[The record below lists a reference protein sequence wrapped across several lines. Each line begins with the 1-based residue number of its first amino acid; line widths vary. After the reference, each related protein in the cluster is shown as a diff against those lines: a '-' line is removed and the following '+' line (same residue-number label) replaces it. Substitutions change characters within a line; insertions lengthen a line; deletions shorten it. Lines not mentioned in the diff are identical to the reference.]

1 MVELQAYLQAVRR
14 AHEGTLPL
22 DDDQLEAVRYGYD
35 IPLWMIAGPGTGK
48 THTLVWLVLKR
59 MLVDDVPPHRV
70 FLTTFTRKAAAELQS
85 RILEAQRDLV
95 EAGLNAAAEI
105 DVTQMYLGTL
115 HGLCSEIL
123 RDERYEPTLRARVL
137 ADQRAQ
143 EFFVR
148 RTRNP
153 LLDVQDVAFWDR
165 FQLANYWGNQPS
177 VPSMANRAENACT
190 LLNRITENGV
200 DLDAMRASGDPHF
213 EILADAHEQYQA
225 DLAEHLRVDQA
236 HLQQH
241 FLDFLDTPHGERWLG
256 DGFTVLVDEYQD
268 TNPIQ
273 EEVYFALTGNN
284 DLTVVGDD
292 DQSLYRFRGATVE
305 SLIDFDEACQHYLG
319 VNPHPVYLQNNRRS
333 HPGIVDWVNRFI
345 EHHPAMQDPNPDI
358 RVRAPGKPELQAA
371 SDIDGDYPAV
381 MTIAEDDDDEDEAA
395 RKMVDAIHDLMNE
408 GLITDYSQ
416 VALLTFSTKETNWA
430 IQEFADA
437 LNDAGIPFHNPRNK
451 AAQQDEVL
459 LALLGGLVYILDQD
473 YRYSSPWT
481 YNGNTF
487 RLPRRL
493 RRYIDQAR
501 DTFEAWID
509 TGQYPDLEQ
518 YADASVQALR
528 DTEIDPD
535 NPYLQRA
542 GGRRTSISDIMFKLV
557 AFEPFAQALQH
568 EVHGE
573 RLKAVSQ
580 ILAEFESLYNDGELQ
595 LEENDRGET
604 QIEKWTLYNFYAV
617 FVEGY
622 HDGLDDPEDDEVGV
636 QPGTVNVMT
645 IHQSKGLQF
654 EVVFVLKP
662 GNQPFLGASHA
673 LEDELAPFI
682 DRPTLP
688 DQRRPRQARV
698 AEDVVRLFF
707 VAYSRAKRL
716 LVLAGTELN
725 SWGQVLG
732 RDEDGNTLTDRDR
745 LEELGVH
752 FL

>member
-1 MVELQAYLQAVRR
+1 MVELQEYLQAVRQ
-14 AHEGTLPL
+14 AHDGTLPL
-22 DDDQLEAVRYGYD
+22 DDDQLEAVRHGYD

-59 MLVDDVPPHRV
+59 MLVDDVLPHRV
-70 FLTTFTRKAAAELQS
+70 FLTTFTRKAATELQS

-105 DVTQMYLGTL
+105 DVTQMHLGTL

-143 EFFVR
+143 EFFIR

-177 VPSMANRAENACT
+177 VPSTANRAENACT

-225 DLAEHLRVDQA
+225 DLAEHLRIDQA

-241 FLDFLDTPHGERWLG
+241 FLDFLETPHGERWLG

-305 SLIDFDEACQHYLG
+305 SLIDFDEACRHYLD
-319 VNPHPVYLQNNRRS
+319 VEPHSVYLQNNRRS
-333 HPGIVDWVNRFI
+333 HPDIVEWTNRFI
-345 EHHPAMQDPNPDI
+345 EHHPAMQEEDEDI
-358 RVRAPGKPELQAA
+358 RVRAPGKPLLRSE
-371 SDIDGDYPAV
+371 SGIDGEYPAV
-381 MTIAEDDDDEDEAA
+381 MAIAEDEEDEDEAA
-395 RKMVDAIHDLMNE
+395 QKVAEAIEDLRVE
-408 GLITDYSQ
+408 GFITDYSQ

-430 IQEFADA
+430 IQEYADA
-437 LNDAGIPFHNPRNK
+437 LNEADIPFHNPRNK
-451 AAQQDEVL
+451 AAQYDEVL
-459 LALLGGLVYILDQD
+459 LALVGGLVYILDQD

-481 YNGNTF
+481 YRGNTF

-493 RRYIDQAR
+493 RRYVDR
-501 DTFEAWID
+501 TRRTFENWLD
-509 TGQYPDLEQ
+509 SGQYPELER
-518 YADASVQALR
+518 YADESVEGLR
-528 DTEIDPD
+528 DTKIDPD
-535 NPYLQRA
+535 DFYLK
-542 GGRRTSISDIMFKLV
+542 GSEGRRKSISDILYKLV
-557 AFEPFAQALQH
+557 AFEPFATALRH

-573 RLKAVSQ
+573 RLKVISQ
-580 ILAEFESLYNDGELQ
+580 ILAEFESLYDDGQLE

-622 HDGLDDPEDDEVGV
+622 HDGLNDPEDDEVGV
-636 QPGTVNVMT
+636 QSGSVNVMT
-645 IHQSKGLQF
+645 IHQSKGLEF
-654 EVVFVLKP
+654 EVVFILKP
-662 GNQPFLGASHA
+662 ENQPFLGASHA

-682 DRPTLP
+682 ERPTLP
-688 DQRRPRQARV
+688 DQRRTRPDRV
-698 AEDVVRLFF
+698 AEDTVRLFF
-707 VAYSRAKRL
+707 VGYSRAKRL
-716 LVLAGTELN
+716 LILAGTDPA
-725 SWGQVLG
+725 SWDQVLG
-732 RDEDGNTLTDRDR
+732 RDEDGRPLTSRDR
-745 LEELGVH
+745 LEEIGVH
-752 FL
+752 IP